1 MEREKFVK
9 LVEEALDALPIR
21 FRKRMQNV
29 SVLVENIPPEQR
41 SQRGSRNSG
50 IADVGD
56 LDNLVLGVFEGVPA
70 TQKSVFEVPTG
81 TDRIVLYQKNIEAV
95 CSNEDEIRRGNSS
108 DSNPR
113 TRSLFRDDRSST
125 RRDLIPNLGSKLRS
139 NLPALGRPILGLNG
153 AESTVRV
160 KFNSRMVSPFPHC
173 HQTSIH
179 GSKFTASTDA
189 RSHRID
195 FVTDG

>member
-9 LVEEALDALPIR
+9 LVEEALDTLPIR
-21 FRKRMQNV
+21 FHKRMQNV

-81 TDRIVLYQKNIEAV
+81 PDRIVLYQRNIEAV
-95 CSNEDEIRRGNSS
+95 CSNEDEIRREI
-108 DSNPR
+108 R
-113 TRSLFRDDRSST
+113 LTV
-125 RRDLIPNLGSKLRS
+125 IHELGHYFGMTEAQLE
-139 NLPALGRPILGLNG
+139 GI
-153 AESTVRV
+153 
-160 KFNSRMVSPFPHC
+160 
-173 HQTSIH
+173 
-179 GSKFTASTDA
+179 
-189 RSHRID
+189 
-195 FVTDG
+195 